1 MDYNLNDIVLL
12 RGFNN
17 YFNRKIRRFDK
28 LSDYTSSSTAYTRV
42 YSVNFNPNDGIE
54 ASHIF
59 NIPEDISKSD
69 YMLVLSDNDEI
80 VSRWF
85 IMEVKR
91 ERGSQYSVFFKRD
104 VISDNFET
112 LKTSPMF
119 VEKAIITDPKDPFI
133 FNKEDMGY
141 NQIKKNE
148 EYLKD
153 KSGVPWIVGYIARDY
168 LEDTTD
174 EKGTTVPAEDK
185 TITGKYSVLTDGAI
199 PSTQLPWTFTDSQ
212 TVIGKCE
219 GYSITIPYGF
229 CTTTVTT
236 VYPGQTT
243 TNVLT
248 YDGSFTI
255 SYDSA
260 GNQTGYTKEL
270 NSPFSNTPNA
280 AKTLFA
286 TDSTK
291 YSIVATNTTG
301 MGSLD
306 FMATTAIENGFGT
319 VPKSILTS
327 TVTSSATVAELLSW
341 NNKVVSHGG
350 KYYKLIVK
358 ETKGDAQDFT
368 EDNFYDLTKNIK
380 AFIDVY
386 NQVHNDI
393 SSNIARAAK
402 KLSMQGIVQGVIIN
416 PVEVSTIEVEMTIPR
431 ASRRTHL
438 NDAPYDMFCI
448 PYISRNLYNE
458 ETTRLHLNAA
468 NIDCD
473 ENVSLAIAF
482 YAAAEMGSSVVYD
495 IQLLPFCPCPEFILE
510 EGKLSESIG
519 AEGYNYTYIKQ
530 KGTNIKKSICIWCS
544 TSSSSFNIDKSIKVE
559 RPKTF
564 ETTSTDISVSKENM
578 GASYI
583 SDGVSAAFTIY
594 NAGLSTG
601 TNTLKQISRIVVNGI
616 SRNTND
622 IKNQKMDGSVLT
634 FQLLIDDFP
643 SSITPKSTTIG
654 IDYEYTNT
662 VSGDR
667 YLYNE
672 AEDLKVS
679 NECDFIRLSSP
690 NYNGQFEFSVA
701 KNGSVDFFNVDYT
714 YKPFQPYIHI
724 NPNFKDL
731 YGKDYNDARGLIC
744 GGDFSL
750 PMITSAWTNYQVAN
764 KNYQEIFDR
773 QIQNMDTNYQIQ
785 KVKEYVGLAS
795 GTVTGAAA
803 GALTGAKMSG
813 GNPYAT
819 AAGAVLGGAASM
831 GGGLADVSL
840 NQQAYQESRSYAQ
853 DMYGYNLGNVQAIP
867 YALSKTSAFT
877 ENNKIFPVIESYSC
891 SDKEKTALRNKIKYN
906 GMTVMRI
913 DNIGSFYNEG
923 DPKYIQG
930 ELIRNDYLMD
940 DFHTLDACYTE
951 LRKGVYI

>member
-1 MDYNLNDIVLL
+1 MDHNFNDIVLL

-17 YFNRKIRRFDK
+17 YFNRKIRKFDK
-28 LSDYTSSSTAYTRV
+28 LQDYISSSTAYTRL
-42 YSVNFNPNDGIE
+42 YSKNFNPNDGIE
-54 ASHIF
+54 ASQIF
-59 NIPEDISKSD
+59 DIREDISKSD
-69 YMLVLSDNDEI
+69 YMLVISDNDEI

-85 IMEVKR
+85 IMEV
-91 ERGSQYSVFFKRD
+91 ERTRGNQYKVSFKRD

-112 LKTSPMF
+112 LKTAPMF
-119 VEKAIITDPKDPFI
+119 VEKAIITDSKDPFI

-168 LEDTTD
+168 LEDADPSKETD
-174 EKGTTVPAEDK
+174 KV
-185 TITGKYSVLTDGAI
+185 ITGKYSVLTAGAI
-199 PSTQLPWTFTDSQ
+199 PSSQLPWTFVDTQ
-212 TVIGKCE
+212 TAIGKCE
-219 GYSITIPYGF
+219 GYAITIPYGF
-229 CTTTVTT
+229 CTSTITNIIQ
-236 VYPGQTT
+236 GQTFT
-243 TNVLT
+243 QTLT

-255 SYDSA
+255 SYDST
-260 GNQTGYTKEL
+260 GKSTGYTKTL

-280 AKTLFA
+280 AKTLFG
-286 TDSTK
+286 TDSTT
-291 YSIVATNTTG
+291 YSIVATNTKG

-306 FMATTAIENGFGT
+306 FMATTAIENGFSS
-319 VPKSILTS
+319 VPKSILNA
-327 TVTSSATVAELLSW
+327 TVTSTATIPELLSW
-341 NNKVVSHGG
+341 NNKIVSHGG
-350 KYYKLIVK
+350 KYYKLVIK
-358 ETKGDAQDFT
+358 ETTGDAQDFK

-380 AFIDVY
+380 TFIDVY
-386 NQVHNDI
+386 NQVKGNASD
-393 SSNIARAAK
+393 IARAAA
-402 KLSMQGIVQGVIIN
+402 KLSMQAIVKGVVVT
-416 PVEVSTIEVEMTIPR
+416 PVEVSTVEVQMTIPR

-458 ETTRLHLNAA
+458 ETSRLHLNTA

-510 EGKLSESIG
+510 DGKLSETVG
-519 AEGYNYTYIKQ
+519 DEGYNYSYITEKA
-530 KGTNIKKSICIWCS
+530 TNIKKSICIWCS
-544 TSSSSFNIDKSIKVE
+544 SSSSSFNIDKSIKVE
-559 RPKTF
+559 RPTTF

-583 SDGVSAAFTIY
+583 SDGVSAAFTVY

-601 TNTLKQISRIVVNGI
+601 TNTLKTISRIVVNGI

-622 IKNQKMDGSVLT
+622 IRNQKLDGSVLT

-643 SSITPKSTTIG
+643 ASITPKSTTIG

-662 VSGDR
+662 VSGNR

-701 KNGSVDFFNVDYT
+701 KNGSVEFFNVDYT

-724 NPNFKDL
+724 NPNFKGL
-731 YGKDYNDARGLIC
+731 YGEDYNDARGLIC

-785 KVKEYVGLAS
+785 KVKEGWGIAS
-795 GTVTGAAA
+795 GTITGMAA
-803 GALTGAKMSG
+803 GALAGSKILASPGSGIGGAI
-813 GNPYAT
+813 A
-819 AAGAVLGGAASM
+819 GGAASLA
-831 GGGLADVSL
+831 GGLADLGL
-840 NQQAYQESRSYAQ
+840 NEKAYNESRSYAK

-877 ENNKIFPVIESYSC
+877 ENNKIFPIIEYYSC

-906 GMTVMRI
+906 GMTIMRI
-913 DNIGSFYNEG
+913 DNIASFYNEG
-923 DPKYIQG
+923 YPKYIQG
-930 ELIRNDYLMD
+930 ELIRDDYLTD